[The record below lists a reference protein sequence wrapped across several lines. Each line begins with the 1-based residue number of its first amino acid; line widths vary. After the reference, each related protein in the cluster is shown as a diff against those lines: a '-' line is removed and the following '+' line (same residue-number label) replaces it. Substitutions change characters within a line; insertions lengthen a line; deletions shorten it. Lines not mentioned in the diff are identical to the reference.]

1 MWNRPGPAAE
11 ASGDA
16 PRRTPTMEPEPS
28 DGGVDAQATGRLRSE
43 GLAARPAEV
52 PTFTFGAARDAYRQQ
67 RPLALEDALADA
79 ISSQPP
85 VLRQF
90 LHHEL
95 KRLLTERMQAGQS
108 VAPES
113 LPALVGEVAERLSA
127 GYPAPKHS
135 VKQTRRRAGARATI
149 R

>member
-1 MWNRPGPAAE
+1 VVFGAA
-11 ASGDA
+11 GC
-16 PRRTPTMEPEPS
+16 
-28 DGGVDAQATGRLRSE
+28 VDAAATETLRSRL
-43 GLAARPAEV
+43 LAARSAEPPV
-52 PTFTFGAARDAYRQQ
+52 FTFGAARDAYRQQ
-67 RPLALEDALADA
+67 WPLALEDALADA

-127 GYPAPKHS
+127 GYPMPKHA
-135 VKQTRRRAGARATI
+135 VKGAAL
-149 R
+149 